1 MLVELAKKY
10 NVDMFELGYLEHY
23 EKRFD
28 DIRLDVKK
36 VLEIGVETGCS
47 HRMWL
52 EYFPNAILI

>member
-10 NVDMFELGYLEHY
+10 DVDMLELGYLEHY

-36 VLEIGVETGCS
+36 TVQFYSKETNK
-47 HRMWL
+47 ML
-52 EYFPNAILI
+52 LI

>member
-10 NVDMFELGYLEHY
+10 DVDMLELGYLEHY

-47 HRMWL
+47 DRMWL
-52 EYFPNAILI
+52 